1 MCRDDF
7 LEGVKEKVLPLG
19 MCVDLFEDNGQVKV
33 EVSQGDVAQ
42 GVGGGALDVL
52 VGVLEAL
59 ENHVSHVVVTAQVP
73 AHRQKLEM
81 CVSGLH

>member
-19 MCVDLFEDNGQVKV
+19 LCVDFFEDNGQVEV
-33 EVSQGDVAQ
+33 EVSQGDVSQ

-52 VGVLEAL
+52 VVVLEAL
-59 ENHVSHVVVTAQVP
+59 EYHVTDVVVTTQVP
-73 AHRQKLEM
+73 AISKN
-81 CVSGLH
+81 